1 LIAQFNKAELCK
13 MAKDDAA
20 IVVFT
25 ADTLEKILQERGSGD
40 WVVSAKKADSC
51 QFIVCCRKPNWSNR
65 KEGIPGR
72 AAFLIGRV
80 AGLRE
85 RPDSGNGRDQ
95 MRYLIQMADH
105 AVFEKPGVWK
115 EGVRNPV
122 AYSTLDDLQ
131 IDLSGLKFKP
141 MPTGAEATNESS
153 GAKQMTIADAKNGLA
168 ATFGV
173 SPDDIEITIRG

>member
-1 LIAQFNKAELCK
+1 
-13 MAKDDAA
+13 MAKDDLA

-25 ADTLEKILQERGSGD
+25 VDSLDSILRQGGSGD
-40 WVVSAKKADSC
+40 WVVSAKKADSRKY
-51 QFIVCCRKPNWSNR
+51 IVCCRKPNWSNR
-65 KEGIPGR
+65 KEGIPAR

-85 RPDSGNGRDQ
+85 RPGSENVRDQ
-95 MRYLIQMADH
+95 MRYLIQIADY
-105 AVFEKPGVWK
+105 AELEMPGVWR

-131 IDLSGLKFKP
+131 IDLRGLKFKP
-141 MPTGAEATNESS
+141 MPAGAGTTNESS
-153 GAKQMTIADAKNGLA
+153 GVTKESPGVKQMTIADAKNGLA

-173 SPDDIEITIRG
+173 SPDDIEITVRG

>member
-1 LIAQFNKAELCK
+1 MIVQFGKRAFQ
-13 MAKDDAA
+13 MAKDDQA

-25 ADTLEKILQERGSGD
+25 ADTLDTILRQGGSGD
-40 WVVSAKKADSC
+40 WVVSAKKADSRKY
-51 QFIVCCRKPNWSNR
+51 IVCCRKPYWSNR
-65 KEGIPGR
+65 KDSIPGR

-85 RPDSGNGRDQ
+85 RPGSKNDRDQ
-95 MRYLIQMADH
+95 MRYLIQMADY
-105 AVFEKPGVWK
+105 AVLEKPGVWK

-122 AYSTLDDLQ
+122 AYATLDELQ
-131 IDLSGLKFKP
+131 IDLRGLKFKP
-141 MPTGAEATNESS
+141 MPAGAGTTDDSS
-153 GAKQMTIADAKNGLA
+153 EAKQMTIADAKNGLA

>member
-1 LIAQFNKAELCK
+1 
-13 MAKDDAA
+13 MAKDDRA

-25 ADTLEKILQERGSGD
+25 ADSLDTILRQGGSGY

-51 QFIVCCRKPNWSNR
+51 KYIICCRKPNWSTR
-65 KEGIPGR
+65 KEGIAAR

-80 AGLRE
+80 AGLRQ
-85 RPDSGNGRDQ
+85 RADSETPRDQ
-95 MRYLIQMADH
+95 MRYLIQMADY
-105 AVFEKPGVWK
+105 AVLEKPGVWR

-131 IDLSGLKFKP
+131 IDLRGLKFKP
-141 MPTGAEATNESS
+141 MPADAGTTNETS

-168 ATFGV
+168 LTFGV

>member
-1 LIAQFNKAELCK
+1 
-13 MAKDDAA
+13 MAKDNAA

-25 ADTLEKILQERGSGD
+25 ADTREKILRQRGSGD
-40 WVVSAKKADSC
+40 WVVSAKKADSR
-51 QFIVCCRKPNWSNR
+51 QFIICCRKPSWSNR

-85 RPDSGNGRDQ
+85 CPGSENGRDQ
-95 MRYLIQMADH
+95 MRYLIQMADY
-105 AVFEKPGVWK
+105 AELKQPDVWR

-122 AYSTLDDLQ
+122 AYATLDELQ
-131 IDLSGLKFKP
+131 IDLRGLKFKA
-141 MPTGAEATNESS
+141 MPAGAGATNESS